1 MMAWVTLCIALASFT
16 VETRAFSP
24 LGSASVCLPAKSLRY
39 SAKLRSAASGTVEA
53 TDAIV
58 PKDAVATDAV
68 ICGGGPAGLLSA
80 IMLAQKF
87 PEQKVK
93 VFDRLAAPPSP
104 TDEAVW
110 SDVAKFYLIGLGG
123 RGQKA
128 LGKFGVWKDVEDV
141 STAVVGRK
149 DWAPESGEGVE
160 RIFTDRP
167 LDTQVLPRDK
177 LVGVLH
183 KHVMDNY
190 SDRIE
195 LNYGYEV
202 TPLDFSAGDGTLVLV
217 QATKCAQ
224 DEASSPNYNPDKLC
238 DASEPLVFA
247 TNLLIAADGTSR
259 TIANEIEKE
268 DRKERKSTNPLE
280 RLFAG
285 KPFSVTRYEDDN
297 QRIYKTIPMK
307 LPKGWR
313 PDLNYS
319 ARTKGGRVTFD
330 ALPADGNGNYCGVL
344 LLKKDDPLAAPNTD
358 PNELRKVFL
367 EDLPQFNDLV
377 DEKNMELIAKKP
389 PSFLPCFQFVGPR
402 LHQGDRT
409 LLLGDCAHTVK
420 PYFGLGAN
428 SALEDVAVSSLNATV
443 TLILFLR
450 L

>member
-1 MMAWVTLCIALASFT
+1 MAWMSLLIAWMLFT
-16 VETRAFSP
+16 VETWAFP
-24 LGSASVCLPAKSLRY
+24 LGSAGVHRRLPLESIRY
-39 SAKLRSAASGTVEA
+39 STQIRSAASSGAV
-53 TDAIV
+53 DASEV
-58 PKDAVATDAV
+58 VVTKDAVTTDAV

-87 PEQKVK
+87 PDRKVK

-110 SDVAKFYLIGLGG
+110 SDVAKFYLIGLGA

-128 LGKFGVWKDVEDV
+128 LAKFGVWKEVEDV

-149 DWAPESGEGVE
+149 DWAPESKEGVE
-160 RIFTDRP
+160 RILSDRP
-167 LDTQVLPRDK
+167 VTTQVLPRDK

-202 TPLDFSAGDGTLVLV
+202 TPVDFCAGDGTSVVV
-217 QATKCAQ
+217 QVTKCAE
-224 DEASSPNYNPDKLC
+224 DETFSPKYNPDKLC
-238 DASEPLVFA
+238 DAAEPLVVT

-259 TIANEIEKE
+259 TIANQMEQE
-268 DRKERKSTNPLE
+268 DKKERESMNPLQK
-280 RLFAG
+280 LFAG

-307 LPKGWR
+307 LPEGWR

-330 ALPADGNGNYCGVL
+330 ALPADRKGTYCGVL
-344 LLKKDDPLAAPNTD
+344 LLRKDDLLAASDTD
-358 PNELRKVFL
+358 PKKLRKLFV

-377 DEKNMELIAKKP
+377 DDRTMEMIAKKP
-389 PSFLPCFQFVGPR
+389 PSFLPCFRFVGPR

-428 SALEDVAVSSLNATV
+428 SALEDVMVSLLNT
-443 TLILFLR
+443 TL
-450 L
+450 

>member
-1 MMAWVTLCIALASFT
+1 
-16 VETRAFSP
+16 
-24 LGSASVCLPAKSLRY
+24 
-39 SAKLRSAASGTVEA
+39 LRSSASGTVEA
-53 TDAIV
+53 AKAIV
-58 PKDAVATDAV
+58 PKDAVTTDAV

-87 PEQKVK
+87 PEHKVK
-93 VFDRLAAPPSP
+93 VFDRLGAPPSP

-128 LGKFGVWKDVEDV
+128 LEKFGVWKDVEDV

-149 DWAPESGEGVE
+149 DWAPESEEGVE

-195 LNYGYEV
+195 LNYGCEV
-202 TPLDFSAGDGTLVLV
+202 TPLDFSAGDGTLVLIQV
-217 QATKCAQ
+217 TKCAE
-224 DEASSPNYNPDKLC
+224 DEVSSPTYNPISSPKYNPDKLC
-238 DASEPLVFA
+238 DASEPLVVA

-259 TIANEIEKE
+259 TIANEIEQE
-268 DRKERKSTNPLE
+268 DKKERKSMNPLR

-285 KPFSVTRYEDDN
+285 RPFSVTRYDDDN
-297 QRIYKTIPMK
+297 QRVYKTIPMK

-330 ALPADGNGNYCGVL
+330 ALPADRNGNYCGVL
-344 LLKKDDPLAAPNTD
+344 LLKKDDPLAAPDTD
-358 PNELRKVFL
+358 PKDLRKVFM

-377 DEKNMELIAKKP
+377 DDKNMELIAKKP
-389 PSFLPCFQFVGPR
+389 PASLPCFRFVGPR
-402 LHQGDRT
+402 LHKGNRT

-428 SALEDVAVSSLNATV
+428 SALEDVVVSS
-443 TLILFLR
+443 
-450 L
+450 